1 LDRNGEPLYSS
12 KIALEFEVMTYVVVH
27 RIFSLS
33 VSLPVRG
40 ADGLAKRALYGGI
53 ERQRLSSQSVKSHL
67 RDTTGVPGSMADLA
81 TALGTEMSVR
91 SAIIGPERIAPALL
105 KRGLADD
112 EANEWADA
120 VMRLFQSGKKAPSSE
135 AVATKKSKKA
145 KAGAEDEEIKEN
157 EPDDTVATSEPGRQ
171 ILTLGEQEIAALTEV
186 AVVLHKEKIAS
197 SEMRSLLEKATKR
210 KSLSKKVQDTLAALD
225 AVRKHAGLDGALF
238 GRMATGIAV
247 SRIDSAVHVGH
258 ALTTHAI
265 QSSIDF
271 FSAQDQLLDRD
282 AGETGGA
289 HIGSR
294 ELTSGVFYLPVVI
307 DIEQI
312 RKNCAGWTNDE
323 IANVV
328 GWLVKSIATI
338 TPAAMLGSTAPF
350 TDPGEVVVEIT
361 TGQPVNAMG
370 AFERPVAPTV
380 EASVAAFNHHIERI
394 WSMIGHPAKVARLSE
409 FIDPKASTPA
419 VQRLADAV
427 ANAIR
432 TAVSAPR

>member
-1 LDRNGEPLYSS
+1 
-12 KIALEFEVMTYVVVH
+12 MTYVIVH

-40 ADGLAKRALYGGI
+40 ADGLAKRALYGGV
-53 ERQRLSSQSVKSHL
+53 ERQRLSSQSVKAHL
-67 RDTTGVPGSMADLA
+67 RETTGIPGSMADLA
-81 TALGTEMSVR
+81 SALGTEMSVR
-91 SAIIGPERIAPALL
+91 SAIIGSNLITPEL
-105 KRGLADD
+105 KKQGLKD
-112 EANEWADA
+112 EEAAKWADA
-120 VMRLFQSGKKAPSSE
+120 VMALFQSGKKKPASE
-135 AVATKKSKKA
+135 ATAPTKSKKA
-145 KAGAEDEEIKEN
+145 KVDTKSEDEEIKED
-157 EPDDTVATSEPGRQ
+157 EPDDTATTGDAGRQ
-171 ILTLGEQEIAALTEV
+171 ILTLGKQEIAALTAV
-186 AVVLHKEKIAS
+186 AVALHNEKKIS
-197 SEMRSLLEKATKR
+197 PSEMRDLLGKATKR
-210 KSLSKKVQDTLAALD
+210 KGHSKKVQDALAALD

-294 ELTSGVFYLPVVI
+294 ELASGVFYLPVVI
-307 DIEQI
+307 DIEQV
-312 RKNCAGWTNDE
+312 RKNCAGWTNDQ
-323 IANVV
+323 IAKVV
-328 GWLVKSIATI
+328 GWLVKSIGTI

-361 TGQPVNAMG
+361 NGQPVNAMG

-380 EASVAAFNHHIERI
+380 EASVAAFNQHIERI
-394 WSMIGHPAKVARLSE
+394 WAMIGHPTKVARLSE
-409 FIDPKASTPA
+409 FIDPKAPTPA

-427 ANAIR
+427 ANTIR
-432 TAVSAPR
+432 TPVSAPR

>member
-1 LDRNGEPLYSS
+1 
-12 KIALEFEVMTYVVVH
+12 MTYVIVH

-40 ADGLAKRALYGGI
+40 ADGLAKRALYGGV
-53 ERQRLSSQSVKSHL
+53 ERQRLSSQSVKAHL
-67 RDTTGVPGSMADLA
+67 RETTGIPGSMADLA
-81 TALGTEMSVR
+81 SALGTEMSVR
-91 SAIIGPERIAPALL
+91 SAIIGSNLIAPEL
-105 KRGLADD
+105 KKQGLKD
-112 EANEWADA
+112 EEAAKWADA
-120 VMRLFQSGKKAPSSE
+120 VMALFQSGKK
-135 AVATKKSKKA
+135 KK
-145 KAGAEDEEIKEN
+145 ED
-157 EPDDTVATSEPGRQ
+157 EPDDTATTGDAGRQ
-171 ILTLGEQEIAALTEV
+171 ILTLGKQEIAALTAV
-186 AVVLHKEKIAS
+186 AVALHNEKIAP
-197 SEMRSLLEKATKR
+197 SEMRDLLGKATKR
-210 KSLSKKVQDTLAALD
+210 KGHSKKVQDALAALD

-294 ELTSGVFYLPVVI
+294 ELASGVFYLPVVI
-307 DIEQI
+307 DIEQV
-312 RKNCAGWTNDE
+312 RKNCAGWTNDQ
-323 IANVV
+323 IAKVV
-328 GWLVKSIATI
+328 GWLVKSIGTI

-361 TGQPVNAMG
+361 NGQPVNAMG

-380 EASVAAFNHHIERI
+380 EASVAAFNQHIERI
-394 WSMIGHPAKVARLSE
+394 WAMIGHPTKVARLSE
-409 FIDPKASTPA
+409 FIDPKAPTPA

-427 ANAIR
+427 ANTIR
-432 TAVSAPR
+432 TPVSAPR

>member
-1 LDRNGEPLYSS
+1 
-12 KIALEFEVMTYVVVH
+12 MTYVIVH

-53 ERQRLSSQSVKSHL
+53 ERQRLSSQSVKAHL
-67 RDTTGVPGSMADLA
+67 RETTGIPGTMADLA

-91 SAIIGPERIAPALL
+91 SALIGPNLIAPALI
-105 KRGLADD
+105 KHGLSND
-112 EANEWADA
+112 EASKWADA
-120 VMRLFQSGKKAPSSE
+120 VMALFQSGKKRPASE
-135 AVATKKSKKA
+135 AAATKKSKKT
-145 KAGAEDEEIKEN
+145 KADAESEDEEGKED
-157 EPDDTVATSEPGRQ
+157 ETDDAVTTSDAGRQ
-171 ILTLGEQEIAALTEV
+171 VLTLGKQEIGALTAV
-186 AVVLHKEKIAS
+186 AVALHKEKVAP
-197 SEMRSLLEKATKR
+197 SEMRDLLGKATKR
-210 KSLSKKVQDTLAALD
+210 KSHSKKIQDALAALD
-225 AVRKHAGLDGALF
+225 AMRKHAGFDGALF

-258 ALTTHAI
+258 ELTTHAI

-307 DIEQI
+307 DIEQV

-323 IANVV
+323 IAKVV

-361 TGQPVNAMG
+361 NGQPVNAMG

-380 EASVAAFNHHIERI
+380 EASVAAFNQHIERI

-409 FIDPKASTPA
+409 FIDPKASIPA

-427 ANAIR
+427 ANTIR
-432 TAVSAPR
+432 TAGSAPK

>member
-1 LDRNGEPLYSS
+1 
-12 KIALEFEVMTYVVVH
+12 MTYVVVH

-40 ADGLAKRALYGGI
+40 ADGLAKRALYGGV
-53 ERQRLSSQSVKSHL
+53 ERQRLSSQSVKAHL
-67 RDTTGVPGSMADLA
+67 RESTGVPGSMVDLA

-91 SAIIGPERIAPALL
+91 SAIIGPHLIAPALIKHGL
-105 KRGLADD
+105 KDD
-112 EANEWADA
+112 EAAKWADA
-120 VMRLFQSGKKAPSSE
+120 VMALFQSGKKKPTSE
-135 AVATKKSKKA
+135 AAATSKSKKA
-145 KAGAEDEEIKEN
+145 KADVKSDDEEIKED
-157 EPDDTVATSEPGRQ
+157 EPDDAVTTSDAGRQ
-171 ILTLGEQEIAALTEV
+171 ILTLGKQEIAALTAV
-186 AVVLHKEKIAS
+186 AVALHNEKIAP
-197 SEMRSLLEKATKR
+197 SEMRDLLGKATKR
-210 KSLSKKVQDTLAALD
+210 KGQSKKVQDALAALD

-247 SRIDSAVHVGH
+247 SRIDSAVQVGH

-289 HIGSR
+289 FIGSR

-323 IANVV
+323 IAKVV
-328 GWLVKSIATI
+328 GWLVKNIATI

-361 TGQPVNAMG
+361 NGQPVNAMG

-380 EASVAAFNHHIERI
+380 EASVAGFNHHLERI
-394 WSMIGHPAKVARLSE
+394 WSMIGRPAKVARLSE
-409 FIDPKASTPA
+409 FIDPKATTPA

-427 ANAIR
+427 ANTIR
-432 TAVSAPR
+432 TAGSAPK